1 MPRHFG
7 LGNSGDAPPNEDN
20 ESVRGFR
27 FRSADKPSRLQKP
40 CKVRARRWPVTVQ
53 YGENLHD
60 GQRPVLS
67 SVLTEF
73 ERTDQLEGA

>member
-1 MPRHFG
+1 MLRLMKTMSPCVASAFDPQI
-7 LGNSGDAPPNEDN
+7 NPP
-20 ESVRGFR
+20 
-27 FRSADKPSRLQKP
+27 RLQKP